1 MFNFTSVTGVLVGSG
16 SGSGFGA
23 GSVAFFS
30 TVTLQLACLFP
41 SSVVTVI
48 IAVPSFLAVIT
59 PFSTVATSSLFE
71 LHVMFLFVAFSG
83 ITVAVRVSVSPSFI
97 VVCSLFNF
105 TSVTGVL
112 VVSSVLSL
120 SDAII
125 KYLIKFVSF
134 PFQISSVL

>member
-1 MFNFTSVTGVLVGSG
+1 MVGSG

-125 KYLIKFVSF
+125 KFLIKFVSF